1 VRTAKRPGE
10 MDIGLTLPSFVRGA
24 DRGAILEWCRRV
36 DEGPFSSISVGER
49 IAYPSHELVTTLAF
63 AAAATERVRI
73 VSTVAV
79 LPIHDPVRFA
89 KQMATIDVLSGGRLS
104 VGVGVGGRDQDYEA
118 LGVPFERRFTRL
130 DEQVA
135 IMQRVWRGEPIVDG
149 LPPIGPEPVQVGGP
163 PLLTA
168 SMGPKSLAR
177 SARWAT
183 GVAGFDLGPDPA
195 SVDATFRRAEE
206 AWLTADRDDP
216 PWLSTSSWFALGEDG
231 PERLFAY
238 AFGYLSNFGEHAAEA
253 MAALCRLS
261 DPGAMRET
269 LAALSE
275 TGCSEIVLVPT
286 TTDITELDRLLA
298 VTTSR

>member
-1 VRTAKRPGE
+1 V
-10 MDIGLTLPSFVRGA
+10 DIGLTLPSFVRGA
-24 DRGAILEWCRRV
+24 DRAVILEWCRRV
-36 DEGPFSSISVGER
+36 DDGPFSSVSVGER

-89 KQMATIDVLSGGRLS
+89 KQMATIDVLSGGRLT

-118 LGVPFERRFTRL
+118 LGVPFGRRFARL

-135 IMQRVWRGEPIVDG
+135 VMQRVWSGEPVVEG
-149 LPPIGPEPVQVGGP
+149 LPPIGPAPVQPGGP

-177 SARWAT
+177 SARWA
-183 GVAGFDLGPDPA
+183 AGLAGWDLGPDPA
-195 SVDATFRRAEE
+195 GVDATFRRAEE
-206 AWLTADRDDP
+206 AWVDADRDER
-216 PWLSTSSWFALGEDG
+216 PWLSTSSWFALGDDATD
-231 PERLFAY
+231 RLFEYAY
-238 AFGYLSNFGEHAAEA
+238 QYLSTFGDSAARA

-269 LAALSE
+269 LAALTE
-275 TGCSEIVLVPT
+275 TGCNEVVLVPT
-286 TTDITELDRLLA
+286 TTDIAELDRLIAA
-298 VTTSR
+298 VT